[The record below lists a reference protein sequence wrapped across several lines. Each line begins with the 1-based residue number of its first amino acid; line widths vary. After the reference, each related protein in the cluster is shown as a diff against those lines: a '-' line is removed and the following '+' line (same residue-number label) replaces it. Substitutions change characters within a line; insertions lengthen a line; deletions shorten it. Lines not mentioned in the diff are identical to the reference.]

1 MNADNNTI
9 LLPLK
14 KAQELKVLG
23 ETLARLSGNPV
34 IEEAADE
41 LQKLA
46 GYDTT
51 FYSDY
56 PEIEADPPVPNSP
69 VSAGEALENTANVL
83 ALVLWIYRKLGE
95 GSTALDNDEE
105 AGLVY
110 LLNILRESLPHR

>member
-14 KAQELKVLG
+14 KARELKVLG

-34 IEEAADE
+34 IVEAADE
-41 LQKLA
+41 LQRLI

-51 FYSDY
+51 FYDDY
-56 PEIEADPPVPNSP
+56 PEVEPDPPVSNSP
-69 VSAGEALENTANVL
+69 TSAGEAIENTANVL
-83 ALVLWIYRKLGE
+83 ALALWIYRKLGE
-95 GSTALDNDEE
+95 DSTALDDDEE

-110 LLNILRESLPHR
+110 LLNTLRESIPRR